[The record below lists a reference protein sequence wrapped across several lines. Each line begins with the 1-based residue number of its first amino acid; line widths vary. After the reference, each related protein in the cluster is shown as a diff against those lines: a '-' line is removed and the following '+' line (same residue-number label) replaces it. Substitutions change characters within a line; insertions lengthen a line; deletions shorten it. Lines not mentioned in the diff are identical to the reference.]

1 MGAAASIGT
10 RSLNLPAP
18 DSLGQWPASQTTY
31 GTGDFGGQKTSGSID
46 PDAINKQ
53 FRSKAEADAGAF
65 LGNLM
70 KTGVGG
76 AMEELGIGDWL
87 PDFTQTPLMRS
98 IAGGLEAFKGP
109 LQGALE
115 GKLGIQQPGWQPGM
129 PVKALTE
136 GGGDTTSGGGGGLP
150 LFGLPNIELPP
161 PPEGTAASGVGTGP
175 PPGPVQNIDMSINY
189 NDSTIGEDPAAH
201 AAHNLPTQEK
211 GIAKLPMF
219 PGN

>member
-150 LFGLPNIELPP
+150 LFGLPNIDSPP
-161 PPEGTAASGVGTGP
+161 SPQPQHHDLADNQTLVARR
-175 PPGPVQNIDMSINY
+175 
-189 NDSTIGEDPAAH
+189 
-201 AAHNLPTQEK
+201 
-211 GIAKLPMF
+211 AK
-219 PGN
+219 PGNRRLGFGQIVTRVGFKQRLDQNAGCPPAVSVIAG

>member
-31 GTGDFGGQKTSGSID
+31 GTDDFGGQKTSGSID

-76 AMEELGIGDWL
+76 VMEELGIGDWL
-87 PDFTQTPLMRS
+87 PDFTQTPPCARS
-98 IAGGLEAFKGP
+98 PEASKRSKDPCRVRWKASSAYNSPAGS
-109 LQGALE
+109 
-115 GKLGIQQPGWQPGM
+115 
-129 PVKALTE
+129 PVCRSKR
-136 GGGDTTSGGGGGLP
+136 
-150 LFGLPNIELPP
+150 
-161 PPEGTAASGVGTGP
+161 
-175 PPGPVQNIDMSINY
+175 
-189 NDSTIGEDPAAH
+189 
-201 AAHNLPTQEK
+201 
-211 GIAKLPMF
+211 
-219 PGN
+219 